1 MDVINKLKALSRS
14 TADATADIGLINQY
28 SKKELAPD
36 EVYAYSLILCD
47 NDEDRDG
54 ERFTNKAL
62 NALAP
67 MFLGK
72 TGIFDHWRSAEK
84 QHSRI
89 YRTSVEKA
97 GEMNSLGEPLYTLRA
112 DAYMLRTDDTKPIID
127 AIEGGILKEV
137 SVSCKVKE
145 CNCSICKKPLK
156 FHWTTWT
163 YQCETGHIK
172 GQSYDGKKCVGEL
185 EKPQDAFEFSFVAV
199 PAQHAAGVIKG
210 IENTCELIKQLT
222 QAKDL
227 PSYPNELKALMHAAQ
242 MAMNNAAERE
252 ERAKIAAAA
261 RERLKI
267 DN

>member
-1 MDVINKLKALSRS
+1 
-14 TADATADIGLINQY
+14 
-28 SKKELAPD
+28 
-36 EVYAYSLILCD
+36 
-47 NDEDRDG
+47 
-54 ERFTNKAL
+54 
-62 NALAP
+62 
-67 MFLGK
+67 
-72 TGIFDHWRSAEK
+72 
-84 QHSRI
+84 
-89 YRTSVEKA
+89 
-97 GEMNSLGEPLYTLRA
+97 MNSLGEPLSTLRA

-137 SVSCKVKE
+137 SVSCRVKE

-172 GQSYDGKKCVGEL
+172 GQSYDGKKCIGEL

>member
-54 ERFTNKAL
+54 ERFTNKTL
-62 NALAP
+62 DALAP

-145 CNCSICKKPLK
+145 CNCSICKKEIFL
-156 FHWTTWT
+156 
-163 YQCETGHIK
+163 
-172 GQSYDGKKCVGEL
+172 
-185 EKPQDAFEFSFVAV
+185 
-199 PAQHAAGVIKG
+199 
-210 IENTCELIKQLT
+210 
-222 QAKDL
+222 
-227 PSYPNELKALMHAAQ
+227 
-242 MAMNNAAERE
+242 
-252 ERAKIAAAA
+252 
-261 RERLKI
+261 
-267 DN
+267 

>member
-54 ERFTNKAL
+54 ERFTNKTL
-62 NALAP
+62 DALAP

-97 GEMNSLGEPLYTLRA
+97 GEMNSLGEPLSTLRA

-137 SVSCKVKE
+137 SVSCRVKE
-145 CNCSICKKPLK
+145 CNCSICKNRLNFIGPRGRINVRLATSKGSPTMVKNVLVNLKSHRMLSSFPL
-156 FHWTTWT
+156 
-163 YQCETGHIK
+163 
-172 GQSYDGKKCVGEL
+172 
-185 EKPQDAFEFSFVAV
+185 
-199 PAQHAAGVIKG
+199 
-210 IENTCELIKQLT
+210 
-222 QAKDL
+222 L
-227 PSYPNELKALMHAAQ
+227 PSPRSTLPGLS
-242 MAMNNAAERE
+242 
-252 ERAKIAAAA
+252 RA
-261 RERLKI
+261 
-267 DN
+267 